1 MKEIEKYSR
10 LETEIIGLLNKG
22 FNKRDKIID
31 NFSGSDKSF
40 DISISSLI
48 NKNIVSYDKKN
59 ERYSFVDKTNGNL
72 IILDGDLLLP
82 VTVIKTNGKTYINRG
97 LWYEVPNNFD
107 IRRIVWNVNIQNQD
121 KSNNGNNTL
130 VELLKTSVLKERKSR
145 IEQLPEYE
153 NLRNKIVPYSENIGL
168 LIHTVG
174 ENVTDVSIIFKIKLL
189 VSSDISI
196 QHRGFTVRTE
206 VSTQELIEEL
216 SKPVSDRNYNNIKL
230 NKVFSFSDFVHSG
243 NEIPI
248 SLSNGVLEY
257 VKITGIR
264 KNVEL
269 TYMKLD
275 HIGNNIKTDVVT
287 FEDSNEGINVL
298 FDIYNGFATKYLN
311 KLGFLIE
318 NEDSEN

>member
-10 LETEIIGLLNKG
+10 LETEIIELLNKG
-22 FNKRDKIID
+22 FNNRDKMID

-40 DISISSLI
+40 DISVSSLI
-48 NKNIVSYDKKN
+48 NRNIVSFDKKN
-59 ERYSFVDKTNGNL
+59 NKYNFVDKTNGNL
-72 IILDGDLLLP
+72 VILDGDLLLP

-97 LWYEVPNNFD
+97 LWYEIPNNFD
-107 IRRIVWNVNIQNQD
+107 IRRIVWNVNIPNTNE
-121 KSNNGNNTL
+121 KNNTL

-153 NLRNKIVPYSENIGL
+153 NLKNKIVPYSDNIGL

-174 ENVTDVSIIFKIKLL
+174 ENATDVSIIFKIKLL
-189 VSSDISI
+189 LSSDISI

-206 VSTQELIEEL
+206 ISTQELIEEL
-216 SKPVSDRNYNNIKL
+216 SKPVSDRNYKNIKL
-230 NKVFSFSDFVHSG
+230 NKIFTFSDFVHSG

-248 SLSNGVLEY
+248 SLQNGVLEY

-275 HIGNNIKTDVVT
+275 HIGNNIKTDVKT
-287 FEDSNEGINVL
+287 FEDTNEGIDVL
-298 FDIYNGFATKYLN
+298 FNIYNGFATKYLN

-318 NEDSEN
+318 NEDSEEN